1 MEVIHIVLGKANP
14 DRLNG
19 INKVVHSL
27 ASQQYLNG
35 ANVHVWGITPTPY
48 EQTITRNYKIRFFN
62 SKFFKM
68 RVDPD
73 FIEAVKKTSKD
84 TIFHMHGGFIVEFYL
99 IARLLKRENKNYV
112 ITPHGNYMGGAMKK
126 NSIFER
132 IYFFLFERKILKEA
146 LFIHCIGAGEIIDL
160 KKIYSL
166 FNYRLIPNGQ
176 DFDSFNFLFN
186 KINRIQSPVFGF
198 CGRLSMYQKGLDLLL
213 DGFKIY
219 KKNMNGGGLLW
230 FVGDG
235 DYKNQIINF
244 AKKHNLDDYII
255 VFGSKFGAEKLN
267 IMANMDAF
275 YHTSRSEGLPM
286 AVLEAAVLG
295 KALVISEYTNMT
307 EYVSKYN
314 AGICLKQNSPSEIA
328 DSMNEISQL
337 LSSNNLRIM
346 GSNARIMAEENFDWK
361 IIANKLL
368 SNYASTTFTEI
379 A

>member
-14 DRLNG
+14 ERLNG

-27 ASQQYLNG
+27 ATQQYLNG
-35 ANVHVWGITPTPY
+35 ANVNVWGITPTPN
-48 EQTITRNYKIRFFN
+48 EHTFTRIYKVRFFN

-68 RVDPD
+68 RIDPE
-73 FIEAVKKTSKD
+73 FIKAVKKTSED
-84 TIFHMHGGFIVEFYL
+84 TIFHLHGGFIIEFFL
-99 IARLLKRENKNYV
+99 IAKLLKRENRNYV
-112 ITPHGNYMGGAMKK
+112 ITPHGNYMEGAMKK
-126 NSIFER
+126 NSFFKR
-132 IYFFLFERKILKEA
+132 IYFFLFEKKILKDA
-146 LFIHCIGAGEIIDL
+146 FFIHCIGAGEIVDL
-160 KKIYSL
+160 KKIYSF
-166 FNYRLIPNGQ
+166 FNFRLIPNGQ
-176 DFDSFNFLFN
+176 DFDSFNFSFN
-186 KINRIQSPVFGF
+186 KIKSNQLPVFGF

-213 DGFKIY
+213 DGFRIY
-219 KKNMNGGGLLW
+219 KKDMNGQGELW

-235 DYKNQIINF
+235 EYKDHINNF
-244 AKKHNLDDYII
+244 SKKHNLENYIV

-307 EYVSKYN
+307 EYVSNYN
-314 AGICLKQNSPSEIA
+314 AGICLKHNSPSEIA
-328 DSMNEISQL
+328 DSMCKICQL
-337 LSSNNLRIM
+337 LNSHNLRII
-346 GSNARIMAEENFDWK
+346 GANARKMAEENFDWK